1 MHYKKRYYCGN
12 SKIFGKDNFFLVQC
26 NLLRKFKGLKEI
38 IHLLNDNILE
48 DDYDKLNI
56 NNRAIKEIAKSNK
69 ASLNN

>member
-1 MHYKKRYYCGN
+1 MHYKKRYYYGN

-48 DDYDKLNI
+48 DDYL
-56 NNRAIKEIAKSNK
+56 S
-69 ASLNN
+69 